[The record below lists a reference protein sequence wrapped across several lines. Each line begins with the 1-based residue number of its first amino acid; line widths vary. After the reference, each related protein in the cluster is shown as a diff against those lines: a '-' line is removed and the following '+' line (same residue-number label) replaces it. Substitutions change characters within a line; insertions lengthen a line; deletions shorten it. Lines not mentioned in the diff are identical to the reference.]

1 MRWRVSRS
9 GGSWAV
15 SPADTLLTGGLD
27 QCTIWE
33 VFATRGLG
41 FNAAQGDSDI
51 RLDQV
56 EDFSMPPSDDP
67 SLDNCSDLL
76 SINEFSKDRFRVYPN
91 PTQKELTIN
100 TNKSIGNVSISLI
113 DVNGRVVLNL
123 EKDLLSTVTIDTS
136 NLKTGLYILNIKG
149 DSINYNEKIIKN

>member
-1 MRWRVSRS
+1 
-9 GGSWAV
+9 
-15 SPADTLLTGGLD
+15 
-27 QCTIWE
+27 
-33 VFATRGLG
+33 
-41 FNAAQGDSDI
+41 
-51 RLDQV
+51 
-56 EDFSMPPSDDP
+56 MPPSDDP